1 MNLETYDKLYQ
12 GVLKPLAFQM
22 DPEKVHYTAMNLMQR
37 FGGPLSG
44 ILEADPVELFGVR
57 FPNRLGLAAGFD
69 KNGVGIDFWH
79 QFGFGHVELGT
90 VTFHAQPGNPK
101 PRLFRLATDKALIN
115 RMGFNNDGAAAL
127 AERLKVAK
135 PKIPIGINLGKS
147 KITPLEEAAEDYASS
162 YKLLHTF
169 GDYFVINVSSPN
181 TPGLRSL
188 QDRSALESIVDAMRA
203 VNATRPLFVK
213 IAPDL
218 EFEAVD
224 EVIGMTLDKG
234 LTGLI
239 ATNTTLSR
247 AGLQTPPN
255 ASGEYETGGLSG
267 APLTKRADEVLGYV
281 AQHVSGKMTLIG
293 VGGVGDRETY
303 LRKRDLGADIVQ
315 LYTGWIYG
323 GPVLVPKILNG

>member
-1 MNLETYDKLYQ
+1 MNLEACDKLYQ
-12 GVLKPLAFQM
+12 SVLKPLAFQM
-22 DPEKVHYTAMNLMQR
+22 DPEKVHYTAMGLMQR
-37 FGGPLSG
+37 LGGPLSTV
-44 ILEADPVELFGVR
+44 LEADPVELFGVR

-69 KNGVGIDFWH
+69 KDGVGIDFWH
-79 QFGFGHVELGT
+79 RFGFGHVELGT

-101 PRLFRLATDKALIN
+101 PRLFRLPADKALIN
-115 RMGFNNDGAAAL
+115 RMGFNNSGAAAL
-127 AERLKVAK
+127 AERLMVAK
-135 PKIPIGINLGKS
+135 PHIPIGINLGKS

-162 YKLLHTF
+162 FKLLHTF

-188 QDRSALESIVDAMRA
+188 QDRSALEGIVDAMRA
-203 VNATRPLFVK
+203 VNAARPLFVK

-218 EFEAVD
+218 EFEAID
-224 EVIGMTLDKG
+224 DVIGMALDKG

-247 AGLQTPPN
+247 TGLQTPPTAN
-255 ASGEYETGGLSG
+255 GEYETGGLSG
-267 APLTKRADEVLGYV
+267 APLTKRADEILGYV
-281 AQHVSGKMTLIG
+281 AKHVTGKMALIG

-323 GPVLVPKILNG
+323 GPVLVPRILQS

>member
-44 ILEADPVELFGVR
+44 VLEADPVELFGVR
-57 FPNRLGLAAGFD
+57 FPNRVGLAAGFD

-101 PRLFRLATDKALIN
+101 PRLFRLPADKALIN

-135 PKIPIGINLGKS
+135 PNIPIGINLGKS

-188 QDRSALESIVDAMRA
+188 QDRSALEGIVDAMRA
-203 VNATRPLFVK
+203 VNASRPLFVK

-224 EVIGMTLDKG
+224 EVIGMALDKG

-247 AGLQTPPN
+247 AGLQTPPS
-255 ASGEYETGGLSG
+255 AGGEYETGGLSG

-281 AQHVSGKMTLIG
+281 AKQVSGKMTLIG

>member
-1 MNLETYDKLYQ
+1 MYDKLYQ
-12 GVLKPLAFQM
+12 GFLKPLAFKM
-22 DPEKVHYTAMNLMQR
+22 DPERVHYTAMNLMHR
-37 FGGPLSG
+37 LGGPLSSV
-44 ILEADPVELFGVR
+44 LETEPVELFGVR

-69 KNGVGIDFWH
+69 KNGVGIDLWH

-101 PRLFRLATDKALIN
+101 PRLFRLPADKALIN

-127 AERLKVAK
+127 TERLKVAK
-135 PKIPIGINLGKS
+135 PRIPIGINLGKS

-162 YKLLHTF
+162 FRLLHTF

-188 QDRSALESIVDAMRA
+188 QDRAALEGIVDAMRA

-218 EFEAVD
+218 EFEAID
-224 EVIGMTLDKG
+224 EVIGMALDKG

-247 AGLQTPPN
+247 AGLQTPP
-255 ASGEYETGGLSG
+255 STLGEYETGGLSG
-267 APLTKRADEVLGYV
+267 APLTKRADEILGYV
-281 AQHVSGKMTLIG
+281 AKHVSGKMVLIG

-323 GPVLVPKILNG
+323 GPVLVPKILRS

>member
-1 MNLETYDKLYQ
+1 MNLEAYDKLYQ
-12 GVLKPLAFQM
+12 SVLKPLAFNM
-22 DPEKVHYTAMNLMQR
+22 DPEKVHYTAMGLMQR
-37 FGGPLSG
+37 FGGPLSTV
-44 ILEADPVELFGVR
+44 LESDPVELFGVR

-69 KNGVGIDFWH
+69 KDGVGIDFWH
-79 QFGFGHVELGT
+79 RFGFGHVELGT

-101 PRLFRLATDKALIN
+101 PRLFRLPADNALIN
-115 RMGFNNDGAAAL
+115 RMGFNNSGAAAL

-135 PKIPIGINLGKS
+135 PAIPIGINLGKS

-162 YKLLHTF
+162 FKLLHTF

-188 QDRSALESIVDAMRA
+188 QDRSALEGIVDAMRA
-203 VNATRPLFVK
+203 VNASRPLFVK

-218 EFEAVD
+218 EFEAID
-224 EVIGMTLDKG
+224 EVIGMALDKG

-247 AGLQTPPN
+247 AGLNTPPN
-255 ASGEYETGGLSG
+255 PNGEYETGGLSG
-267 APLTKRADEVLGYV
+267 APLTQRADEILGYV
-281 AQHVSGKMTLIG
+281 AKHVSGKMVLIG
-293 VGGVGDRETY
+293 VGGVGNRETY

-323 GPVLVPKILNG
+323 GPVLVPKILKG

>member
-1 MNLETYDKLYQ
+1 LNLETYDKLYQ

-44 ILEADPVELFGVR
+44 VLEVDPVELFGVR

-101 PRLFRLATDKALIN
+101 PRLFRLPADKALIN

-203 VNATRPLFVK
+203 VDSSRPLFVK

-224 EVIGMTLDKG
+224 EVIGMALDKG

-247 AGLQTPPN
+247 AGLQTPPS
-255 ASGEYETGGLSG
+255 AGGEYETGGLSG
-267 APLTKRADEVLGYV
+267 APLTQRADEILGYV
-281 AQHVSGKMTLIG
+281 AKHVSGKMVVIG

-323 GPVLVPKILNG
+323 GPALVPKILKG